1 MARLRVVVTAGVLDG
16 PGQGVV
22 QVDVEL
28 STGQLQS
35 VSDSQHPAA
44 QQSAL
49 QAAAALLYL

>member
-1 MARLRVVVTAGVLDG
+1 MARLGVVVAAGVLDG

-44 QQSAL
+44 HQSTL
-49 QAAAALLYL
+49 QFSPLLYL